1 MNKLKY
7 MNNLV
12 NGNIE
17 EIENKFIA
25 VVANP
30 PYSTEWSPHTE
41 LLKYDDRFKD
51 YGKLAPAKK
60 ADYAFV
66 QHMIYHLDDNGT
78 MAVVLPHGVLFRGA
92 AEGVIRQY
100 LIKEKNYLDAIIGL
114 PSNLFF
120 GTSIPTSILVFKK
133 CREEDDNVL
142 FIDASQSF
150 EKGKNQNHLTTEDVE
165 KIVET
170 YKNRETLDKYSYAA
184 SLEEIAENDYNLNI
198 PRYVDTFEEEESI
211 DLEQVQKDLNQIDD
225 EIVKVEQEINRYLK
239 ELGVLK
245 HD

>member
-1 MNKLKY
+1 MNKLEY
-7 MNNLV
+7 MNKLID
-12 NGNIE
+12 GNIE
-17 EIENKFIA
+17 EIENKFIT

-60 ADYAFV
+60 ADFAFV

-133 CREEDDNVL
+133 CREDDENVL

-170 YKNRETLDKYSYAA
+170 YKNRETIDKYSYAA
-184 SLEEIAENDYNLNI
+184 NLKEIEDNDYNLNI
-198 PRYVDTFEEEESI
+198 PRYVDTFEEEEPI

-225 EIVKVEQEINRYLK
+225 EITDVEQEIEGYLK
-239 ELGVLK
+239 ELGVYK

>member
-1 MNKLKY
+1 MNKLEY
-7 MNNLV
+7 MNKLID
-12 NGNIE
+12 GNIE
-17 EIENKFIA
+17 EIENKFIT

-60 ADYAFV
+60 ADFAFV

-133 CREEDDNVL
+133 CREDDDNVL

-150 EKGKNQNHLTTEDVE
+150 EKGKNQNLLTDEDVD
-165 KIVET
+165 KIVTT
-170 YKNRETLDKYSYAA
+170 YRNRETIDKFSYVA
-184 SLEEIAENDYNLNI
+184 SLDEIKDNDYNLNI
-198 PRYVDTFEEEESI
+198 PRYVDTFEEEEPI
-211 DLEQVQKDLNQIDD
+211 DLNQVQQDLKDIDKD
-225 EIVKVEQEINRYLK
+225 IAEVEAEINDYLK